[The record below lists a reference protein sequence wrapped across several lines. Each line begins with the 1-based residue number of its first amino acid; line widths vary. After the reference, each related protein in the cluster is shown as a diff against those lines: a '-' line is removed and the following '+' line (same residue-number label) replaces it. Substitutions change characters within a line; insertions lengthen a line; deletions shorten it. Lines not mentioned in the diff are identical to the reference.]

1 MRKVSEK
8 DCTFVAV
15 FKDCQTIKQQKKMK
29 KVLFV
34 MVAVA
39 ALTMSSCCNKKC
51 KEATCDKATTECVA
65 TDSCCKATCEMAD
78 TCCKAACEMADSCKM
93 DCTTC
98 EKADS
103 CQKVCPKAACE
114 KKATC
119 EKACEKK

>member
-15 FKDCQTIKQQKKMK
+15 IEDCQTIKQQKKMK

-78 TCCKAACEMADSCKM
+78 SCKM

-103 CQKVCPKAACE
+103 CQKVCPKVACE

>member
-1 MRKVSEK
+1 
-8 DCTFVAV
+8 
-15 FKDCQTIKQQKKMK
+15 
-29 KVLFV
+29 

-51 KEATCDKATTECVA
+51 KETTCDKANTECVA

-78 TCCKAACEMADSCKM
+78 SCQMNCATCEK
-93 DCTTC
+93 DCATC

-103 CQKVCPKAACE
+103 CQKACPKQECE
-114 KKATC
+114 KAAC